1 MIIQTNNIDGKLIII
16 TRDDGFYELYLRATV
31 SIEYDLVILKN
42 LPYSIREYSK
52 LIDKAIY
59 GQYELILP
67 SLKGNNTYEIYDDTP
82 LKSSKKD
89 LDEEIGLTA
98 TLLYNIQLILDKNKP

>member
-1 MIIQTNNIDGKLIII
+1 MIIKTDNIDAKLDII
-16 TRDDGFYELYLRATV
+16 TRDDGFFELYLRAK
-31 SIEYDLVILKN
+31 IRIDNDLVILKN
-42 LPYSIREYSK
+42 HPYIIREYSK
-52 LIDKAIY
+52 LINKATY

-98 TLLYNIQLILDKNKP
+98 TLLYNIQLILDKNK